1 MSTTLTPVS
10 QDPVSAERSV
20 RSRKPSFAAWIG
32 YAGIAAVLLLFI
44 FGSPYFLTASNILTI
59 LTQASVFGIAGVGLA
74 IVIIAGGDDVLNGGI
89 DLSTGAVAGLSGT
102 VTALAAASG
111 TPGFLAVLYGVL
123 VATAIGII
131 NGISVTLGLRPLLAT
146 LATMGVAASLEL
158 VFSQNLKIAIT
169 GGFFE
174 AARSSV
180 FLGLPLAA
188 WLMVLVGVVGWWV
201 YSKTSWGV
209 NSYAVGLN
217 PTAARVAGLDPRK
230 YRLAS
235 YVLSS
240 ALAGI
245 AGTLLVARLSAAVPG
260 IGTQILLD
268 IILVAY
274 MSMIF
279 SRRRL
284 VSVVGTILAAIFVAA
299 LDNGLTLL
307 GVASQ
312 WVGAAKGLL
321 ILLVLASVTLRG
333 RNNR

>member
-1 MSTTLTPVS
+1 MSTVIAPVN
-10 QDPVSAERSV
+10 DAPARSARGT
-20 RSRKPSFAAWIG
+20 KPSLAAWIG
-32 YAGIAAVLLLFI
+32 YAGIASVLLLFI
-44 FGSPYFLTASNILTI
+44 VGSPFFLTAANIATI
-59 LTQASVFGIAGVGLA
+59 LTQASVFGITGVGLA

-102 VTALAAASG
+102 VTALAAAAG
-111 TPGFLAVLYGVL
+111 TPGLLAVLCGVL
-123 VATAIGII
+123 VATGIGII

-158 VFSQNLKIAIT
+158 VFSQNLKIAVS

-174 AARSSV
+174 AARGSV
-180 FLGLPLAA
+180 FLGIPLAA
-188 WLMVLVGVVGWWV
+188 WLMLLIGAVGWWV

-209 NSYAVGLN
+209 NSYAVGQN
-217 PTAARVAGLDPRK
+217 PTAAQVAGLDPRK

-240 ALAGI
+240 ALAGL

-284 VSVVGTILAAIFVAA
+284 VSVVGTVLAAIFVAA

-333 RNNR
+333 RKNR